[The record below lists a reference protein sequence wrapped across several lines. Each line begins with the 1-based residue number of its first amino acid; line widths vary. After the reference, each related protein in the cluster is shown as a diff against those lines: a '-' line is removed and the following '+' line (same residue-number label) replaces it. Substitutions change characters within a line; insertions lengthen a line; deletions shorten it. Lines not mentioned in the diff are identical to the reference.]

1 MIRVVRVV
9 CVCQTSELGPE
20 SDKMSVLR
28 DRRPF
33 IYPRDTCLREEPFE
47 LTATAQGH
55 SHSGSAGHSLAT
67 TATVQYNT
75 LQSIESKTQ
84 TSYFIFHRIEA
95 IHPSI
100 FKLQVSESP
109 SFRHSPATRQKKLSY
124 LQLDG
129 DLEALLRCSTLLQH
143 KSGKEKN
150 ILCSTELH
158 CRSLTQHHGE
168 MNGHMHTDDGRCHWH

>member
-1 MIRVVRVV
+1 LRVSNER
-9 CVCQTSELGPE
+9 TRLE

-55 SHSGSAGHSLAT
+55 SHSQLGTASLLLPP
-67 TATVQYNT
+67 YNT
-75 LQSIESKTQ
+75 LQFIESKTQ
-84 TSYFIFHRIEA
+84 TSYFIFHRIDLQSSSFKFPSH
-95 IHPSI
+95 HPSDTA
-100 FKLQVSESP
+100 QP
-109 SFRHSPATRQKKLSY
+109 QDPSY
-124 LQLDG
+124 LQLEG

-150 ILCSTELH
+150 ILCSTELYCH
-158 CRSLTQHHGE
+158 SLTQHHGE
-168 MNGHMHTDDGRCHWH
+168 MNGHIHTY